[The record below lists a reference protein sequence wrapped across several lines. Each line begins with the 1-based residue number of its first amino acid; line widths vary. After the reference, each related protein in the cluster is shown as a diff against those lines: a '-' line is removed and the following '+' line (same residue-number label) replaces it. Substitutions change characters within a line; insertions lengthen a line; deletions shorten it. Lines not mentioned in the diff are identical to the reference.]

1 MIKKLY
7 CRRLLYDPLTYKP
20 ETPFNEPLND
30 TATDAWNRL
39 YSTCTAVTQKTC
51 HDAQSQTFITA
62 CTGRHEIQVPSLR
75 QFEKRDELCSR
86 SPCISMDSSLTWR
99 AIKDFN
105 LILVPSRHANQVFQH
120 TVNVPEHQSDVLR
133 MEIATIYG
141 GIYSDFDV
149 FCTRRDGREEPSDG
163 VYGGTGNGILINKRC
178 ARFMVDW
185 YKFYVTF
192 RDGEWR
198 EHSVELPHMLW
209 KTLAK
214 PGGGPSQELIHVELG
229 TMQNPNFLERHLIHT
244 AAGLSGW
251 DWSKNIA
258 CHLFVRHYGGRDGLN
273 FESVKTVEDPIG
285 RMARY
290 ILWGDKTKPFMIG
303 NSYAAPNDTD
313 KKVE

>member
-1 MIKKLY
+1 MQ
-7 CRRLLYDPLTYKP
+7 
-20 ETPFNEPLND
+20 PFAMYIHGFKFDLESELF
-30 TATDAWNRL
+30 
-39 YSTCTAVTQKTC
+39 QK
-51 HDAQSQTFITA
+51 
-62 CTGRHEIQVPSLR
+62 
-75 QFEKRDELCSR
+75 
-86 SPCISMDSSLTWR
+86 

-133 MEIATIYG
+133 MEIATVYG

-149 FCTRRDGREEPSDG
+149 FWLKPLHNLGRFNKSITTPEPYPPTKSFLEKHETVMGAEEPSDG

-258 CHLFVRHYGGRDGLN
+258 CHLFIRHYGGRDGLN

-313 KKVE
+313 KKV